1 MCLHGAKDRFHS
13 VNVIKET
20 EMIYSLTP
28 KEPALTWGKGGEL
41 FTNEVK
47 WALKFFILYN
57 LI

>member
-1 MCLHGAKDRFHS
+1 MWLHGAKARFHS
-13 VNVIKET
+13 VNVIKEA

-28 KEPALTWGKGGEL
+28 KEPALTWGKGREL

-47 WALKFFILYN
+47 WALKFFILYK